1 MSETQTNNRLL
12 EMLQDKTPNYHPLI
26 AMLDMASDDKMED
39 QIVFNCHK
47 EIARYIEPQLKAV
60 EHRGSV
66 KADFGTLRIV
76 QSAATMEKP
85 PNPAPLPA
93 PGDG

>member
-1 MSETQTNNRLL
+1 
-12 EMLQDKTPNYHPLI
+12 MLQDKTPHYHPLI
-26 AMLDMASDDKMED
+26 AMLEMANDKQTEE

-66 KADFGTLRIV
+66 KSDFGILRIV
-76 QSAATMEKP
+76 QSQATLEVK
-85 PNPAPLPA
+85 PNPSPLPS
-93 PGDG
+93 PDDG